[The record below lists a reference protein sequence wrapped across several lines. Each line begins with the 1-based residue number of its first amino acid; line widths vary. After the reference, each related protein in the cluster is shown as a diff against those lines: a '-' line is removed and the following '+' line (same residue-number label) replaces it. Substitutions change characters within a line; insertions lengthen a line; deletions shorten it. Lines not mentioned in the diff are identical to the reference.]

1 MLYTTGT
8 AYTYSYIRTRMI
20 PGTNRVRVTSTYHTY
35 YQGTWYMIRTTL
47 GGTIFSPYVYV
58 GVFLLS
64 SIGHTRRATRGCWA
78 SLVYRG
84 GFITFI
90 TYLVQNCCTG
100 ITGPYPSNQNPR
112 WTQNNIY
119 IPASTHHFRSWVLRT
134 TVIVVVYNL
143 TLAVRARAG
152 GWNIS
157 LAFNSR

>member
-1 MLYTTGT
+1 MLCTTGT

-35 YQGTWYMIRTTL
+35 YQGTWYIIRTTL

-119 IPASTHHFRSWVLRT
+119 IYPCFYTPFQVLGVTYSRNCSGIQPYTRS
-134 TVIVVVYNL
+134 
-143 TLAVRARAG
+143 AG
-152 GWNIS
+152 T
-157 LAFNSR
+157 SRRVEYFSSI